1 MVRLGTLV
9 VTSLKPYRQRH
20 SFQFRIY
27 FFATLGLR
35 AALAAL
41 AFANETS
48 PRASARFIPAASQI
62 RSDDRA
68 SQTGKSRTTPHRC
81 DYPLRSRQ
89 TGSRVHRLA
98 SPQRRGSIL
107 GRREQRS
114 LHFFRRCCLWMFR
127 LPTHRRS
134 DSRAPTGV
142 IEEHQLLDRSW
153 VHFAIFA

>member
-9 VTSLKPYRQRH
+9 VTSLKPYRQRIH
-20 SFQFRIY
+20 SNSEPISSLPWVCWQPWLPLPSRTKLRLVPPLDSF
-27 FFATLGLR
+27 LLR
-35 AALAAL
+35 ARFAPTIEQAKQGRAAHL
-41 AFANETS
+41 
-48 PRASARFIPAASQI
+48 
-62 RSDDRA
+62 
-68 SQTGKSRTTPHRC
+68 TGVITHFDPGK
-81 DYPLRSRQ
+81 
-89 TGSRVHRLA
+89 TGSRIHRLA

-153 VHFAIFA
+153 VHFSIFA

>member
-1 MVRLGTLV
+1 MARLDTSV

-20 SFQFRIY
+20 SFQFRTY
-27 FFATLGLR
+27 FFATLGLLV
-35 AALAAL
+35 AVAAL
-41 AFANETS
+41 AFAN
-48 PRASARFIPAASQI
+48 
-62 RSDDRA
+62 
-68 SQTGKSRTTPHRC
+68 
-81 DYPLRSRQ
+81 
-89 TGSRVHRLA
+89 RLA